1 MKSKP
6 EGLRRVLDDDRLV
19 QLPVLSL
26 VLDDLCQSLPL
37 RTLLYLAAVRPY
49 PRHLEE
55 QQEENSQKMY
65 KSLGIL

>member
-26 VLDDLCQSLPL
+26 VLDDLRQSLPL
-37 RTLLYLAAVRPY
+37 RTLLNLAAVRPY
-49 PRHLEE
+49 PRHL
-55 QQEENSQKMY
+55 
-65 KSLGIL
+65 